1 MQFKSESFESELTEY
16 LQIEQ
21 EFEIKSLFK
30 QLKVQNQ
37 QLPNQ
42 KSKKIKKLKLNIQT
56 NSIMQ
61 RRNVNVQQI

>member
-1 MQFKSESFESELTEY
+1 MQFKSESFDSELTEY

-37 QLPNQ
+37 QLPNK

-61 RRNVNVQQI
+61 RRNINVQQI

>member
-1 MQFKSESFESELTEY
+1 MQFKSDSFDSELTEY

-21 EFEIKSLFK
+21 EFEIKQLFK

-37 QLPNQ
+37 QLPNK